1 MSLPWPGFL
10 RRRALLE
17 RSRAALLS
25 GDLAQALELL
35 TDRALRDDR
44 EAGELLARALERLSA
59 RASGAPESADAHT
72 SDGGPASVSQ
82 EAASAARTRAEEA
95 LSLLAR
101 HAPERALALQREL
114 VRREEPAP
122 ARPDGSQRLASL
134 LDELRSRSRGAR
146 VEPRGI
152 AADNP
157 APVTQSR
164 GNPEREGEDAPR
176 AQPEDVPA
184 ALFHLAVDDGGE
196 FLAAVGPRLVIGHL
210 RSRAADLPLLADID
224 AEHAELRASLSFH
237 GGLRWRLV
245 PLADEARRRAMSWR
259 GRELA
264 REGVELS
271 HGDRV
276 TLARNL
282 ALRVVAPDAASSSM
296 ILELEHGLEC
306 HGTTRILL
314 FAPGPAGRVRLGRKR
329 TRTIAISDLEHDVSL
344 ELQPGLLVVA
354 CPGGLRH
361 EERVAAP
368 APDARLELEFP
379 PPRDTCIV
387 IGARTP
393 PKPPFQITLRP
404 LDLPDVT
411 GLRGAPGSGR

>member
-17 RSRAALLS
+17 RGRAALLS

-44 EAGELLARALERLSA
+44 EAGELYARALERLAA
-59 RASGAPESADAHT
+59 RAGGAPDPGEAR
-72 SDGGPASVSQ
+72 PAGLAQ
-82 EAASAARTRAEEA
+82 DAASAARERADEA
-95 LSLLAR
+95 LTLLAR

-114 VRREEPAP
+114 VRREEPA
-122 ARPDGSQRLASL
+122 AVRPDGSERLASL
-134 LDELRSRSRGAR
+134 LDELRSRSRGTR
-146 VEPRGI
+146 IEPGDT
-152 AADNP
+152 AADNSK
-157 APVTQSR
+157 PVAETRS
-164 GNPEREGEDAPR
+164 NPERDDAPR
-176 AQPEDVPA
+176 AQPEVVPA

-210 RSRAADLPLLADID
+210 RSRSADLPLLADIE

-245 PLADEARRRAMSWR
+245 PLAGDARLRAMSWR
-259 GRELA
+259 GRELP

-282 ALRVVAPDAASSSM
+282 ALRVAAPDAASSSV

-329 TRTIAISDLEHDVSL
+329 TRGIAIADLEHDVSL
-344 ELQPGLLVVA
+344 ELQPGRLVVA
-354 CPGGLRH
+354 CAGGLRH
-361 EERVAAP
+361 EGHVVAP

-379 PPRDTCIV
+379 PPRDACSV
-387 IGARTP
+387 IGARAAPRP
-393 PKPPFQITLRP
+393 PPRSRCDRSISPIWA
-404 LDLPDVT
+404 
-411 GLRGAPGSGR
+411 GGR